1 MGYLKFEWDERKNQE
16 NIRKHGISF
25 QEATSVFYDD
35 DAIIFDDPDHS
46 IEEERFMILGIIE
59 RPKGHLTHAIGIV
72 CHCYREGESIRII
85 SAREATKKERTS
97 YINHLGGVQ

>member
-1 MGYLKFEWDERKNQE
+1 MAGLSAVKKNVGFIGIEVFQNGVAHLLTLMTGVRDAEHITDE
-16 NIRKHGISF
+16 ISILP
-25 QEATSVFYDD
+25 ERADNVRIYDD

-72 CHCYREGESIRII
+72 CHCYRE
-85 SAREATKKERTS
+85 ER
-97 YINHLGGVQ
+97 L